1 MISVIFV
8 LVGDWFHVNMLHGDN
23 YISILMQVLTSSQSH
38 VNATLNPHL
47 NANHYYGRDNVG
59 TPN

>member
-23 YISILMQVLTSSQSH
+23 FDFDAGSSQSH